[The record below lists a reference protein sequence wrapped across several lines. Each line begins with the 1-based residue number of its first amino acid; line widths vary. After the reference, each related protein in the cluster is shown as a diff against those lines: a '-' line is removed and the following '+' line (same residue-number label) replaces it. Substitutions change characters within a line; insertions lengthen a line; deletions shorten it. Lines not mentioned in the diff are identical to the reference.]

1 MIPESATVD
10 MARGQP
16 TAAQK
21 QQAAKKKEENA
32 KSDLAAAKT
41 QLEYLRNLAAAP
53 TLGNICAAM
62 LKNGPQDQNFLLQ
75 LQEHKLKA
83 RTAESSVALKQIL
96 VQGCR
101 ESTKD
106 IPDKTGR
113 ADKYTACV
121 SRALTLA
128 K

>member
-1 MIPESATVD
+1 
-10 MARGQP
+10 
-16 TAAQK
+16 
-21 QQAAKKKEENA
+21 
-32 KSDLAAAKT
+32 
-41 QLEYLRNLAAAP
+41 
-53 TLGNICAAM
+53 M

-106 IPDKTGR
+106 VPDKTGR